1 MKMSREDIIKELV
14 ALGWTPP
21 VNIENPRI
29 KELEYEITRI
39 DTNHVFHFILTFFRG
54 FIWAFVWVSIGVSN
68 MTKRRVLRQ
77 EIAKLKMRG

>member
-21 VNIENPRI
+21 VN
-29 KELEYEITRI
+29 LEYEITRI
-39 DTNHVFHFILTFFRG
+39 DTNHVFHFILTFFTG